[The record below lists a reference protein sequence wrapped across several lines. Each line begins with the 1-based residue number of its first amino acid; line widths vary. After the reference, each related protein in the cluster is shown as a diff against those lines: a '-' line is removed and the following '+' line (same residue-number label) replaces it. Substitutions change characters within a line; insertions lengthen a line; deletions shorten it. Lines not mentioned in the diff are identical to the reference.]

1 MIVSSPAAF
10 RSIFEPARFPKRD
23 RATARGVMLVEPTGM
38 RLSGET
44 STDNLYMDRAR
55 TIDPERALAQH
66 RVLADAIRR
75 YVGLPVQVFP
85 GSPDTPDAV
94 FPNNVFACAAGRLVI
109 GAMRHPERQRE
120 SHRADIAQWF
130 ASEGYETHRIDR
142 HEFAVSELT
151 GPTIIDRARRIG
163 FFGLTERMNREGVRA
178 THDALGLL
186 LGFEFALKPDEYH
199 TNVVMSVLASRALVA
214 HRDSFEDPEAPEA
227 IAEVYEHAI
236 WLSDEEKRGFAGN
249 CLALDEHRVFMSAT
263 AERALSLDTRRRLD
277 RAGFTIYTVDIDEI
291 EKAGG
296 SLRCCIAEIF

>member
-10 RSIFEPARFPKRD
+10 RSIYEPSRFPKRE
-23 RATARGVMLVEPTGM
+23 RATARAVMLVEPTGM

-44 STDNLYMDRAR
+44 ATDNRYMDPAR
-55 TIDPERALAQH
+55 TIDPERAVGQH
-66 RVLADAIRR
+66 RVLADAIRK
-75 YVGLPVQVFP
+75 YTGLPVQVFA

-120 SHRADIAQWF
+120 SHRADIAAWF
-130 ASEGYETHRIDR
+130 AGQGYEAHRIDR
-142 HEFAVSELT
+142 HAFAVSELT

-178 THDALGLL
+178 THDALGLV
-186 LGFEFALKPDEYH
+186 LGFEFPLKVDEYH

-214 HRDSFEDPEAPEA
+214 HRNSFDDPDVPEA
-227 IAEVYEHAI
+227 IAEVYDHAI
-236 WLSDEEKRGFAGN
+236 WLSDEEKRGYAGN
-249 CLALDEHRVFMSAT
+249 CIALDEHRVFMSAT
-263 AERALSLDTRRRLD
+263 AERSLSLDTRRRFD
-277 RAGFTIYTVDIDEI
+277 RAGFTIHTVEIDEI

-296 SLRCCIAEIF
+296 SLRCCIAEIY